1 MTYRMLSCTPRPA
14 SAPRF
19 LSARH
24 RSGIV
29 LLALAAA
36 LSLAGCN
43 RTQDETATLAEP
55 APSSAPAPM
64 QAAASYAGGM
74 ARKEQRMRSAEQA
87 SADQAQGGQD
97 TPLQRFLAVR
107 QDLNVEVP
115 SEQLAD
121 AWGKVRDLCGTLK
134 CELLSSSLLRE
145 TPQQPGNAMLEVRV
159 EPADVD
165 KLLGG
170 LAGVANVVSHTTT
183 SEDKTA
189 EVIDVEAR
197 IRNRTEFRDS
207 LRVMLRDTVT
217 KRTMA
222 DLLAIQ
228 RTLSDTQAEL
238 DASATQR
245 KVLAQ
250 QTGKQHIQI
259 QFTPKRALVSSGGGY
274 SPMGHALRNAGSVLA
289 QSVGSLI
296 TFVAAVLPWLL
307 LVVLPVGWLVRVL
320 WRRRRQGG
328 SKIA

>member
-1 MTYRMLSCTPRPA
+1 MTARWPFA
-14 SAPRF
+14 SF
-19 LSARH
+19 FFARH
-24 RSGIV
+24 RSGLA

-36 LSLAGCN
+36 LSLAGCGRN
-43 RTQDETATLAEP
+43 NGHDESLARP
-55 APSSAPAPM
+55 APPPAPM
-64 QAAASYAGGM
+64 QAAAGYGGGVAMKESRSRM
-74 ARKEQRMRSAEQA
+74 ADTAAEPSAAEA
-87 SADQAQGGQD
+87 SSAQD
-97 TPLQRFLAVR
+97 SPLQRFLAVR

-115 SEQLAD
+115 AEQLAD

-145 TPQQPGNAMLEVRV
+145 TPQQPGNAMLEMRV
-159 EPADVD
+159 EPADVE

-197 IRNRTEFRDS
+197 IKNRTEFRDS

-238 DASATQR
+238 DAIATQR

-250 QTGKQHIQI
+250 ETSKQHIQI
-259 QFTPKRALVSSGGGY
+259 QFTPKRALVSNGNGY
-274 SPMGHALRNAGSVLA
+274 SPMRQALRNAGSVLA
-289 QSVGSLI
+289 ESVGALI
-296 TFVAAVLPWLL
+296 TFVAAVLPWLV
-307 LVVLPVGWLVRVL
+307 LVVLPLGWLVRVL
-320 WRRRRQGG
+320 WRRRRI
-328 SKIA
+328 KVA

>member
-1 MTYRMLSCTPRPA
+1 MTARRPFG
-14 SAPRF
+14 SF
-19 LSARH
+19 FFARH
-24 RSGIV
+24 RSGLA

-36 LSLAGCN
+36 LSLAGCG
-43 RTQDETATLAEP
+43 RTNGRDESLARP
-55 APSSAPAPM
+55 APPAPM
-64 QAAASYAGGM
+64 QAAAGYGGGM
-74 ARKEQRMRSAEQA
+74 AMKESRSRMADTAAEPSAAEA
-87 SADQAQGGQD
+87 SPQD
-97 TPLQRFLAVR
+97 SPLQRFLAVR
-107 QDLNVEVP
+107 QDLSVEVP
-115 SEQLAD
+115 AEQLAD

-145 TPQQPGNAMLEVRV
+145 TPQQPGNAMLEMRV

-197 IRNRTEFRDS
+197 IKNRTEFRDS

-222 DLLAIQ
+222 DLLSIQ

-238 DASATQR
+238 DAIATQR

-250 QTGKQHIQI
+250 ETSKQHIQI
-259 QFTPKRALVSSGGGY
+259 QFTPKRALVSNGDGY
-274 SPMGHALRNAGSVLA
+274 SPMRQALRNAGSVLA
-289 QSVGSLI
+289 ESVGALI
-296 TFVAAVLPWLL
+296 TFIAAVLPWLV
-307 LVVLPVGWLVRVL
+307 LVVLPLGWLVRVL
-320 WRRRRQGG
+320 WRRRR
-328 SKIA
+328 SKMA

>member
-1 MTYRMLSCTPRPA
+1 MIRRTLSVSTPRA
-14 SAPRF
+14 AV
-19 LSARH
+19 RH
-24 RSGIV
+24 RAGAV

-36 LSLAGCN
+36 LSLAGCD
-43 RTQDETATLAEP
+43 RQRSAESAAPASAPMP
-55 APSSAPAPM
+55 APPM
-64 QAAASYAGGM
+64 GYGGGM
-74 ARKEQRMRSAEQA
+74 AMKEQRARAPQAEIAA
-87 SADQAQGGQD
+87 SQSDEARQGSGE
-97 TPLQRFLAVR
+97 TALQRFLAVR

-115 SEQLAD
+115 AEQLAD

-145 TPQQPGNAMLEVRV
+145 TPQQPGNALLEMRV

-183 SEDKTA
+183 SEDKTS

-197 IRNRTEFRDS
+197 IKNRTEFRDS

-238 DASATQR
+238 DAIATQR

-250 QTGKQHIQI
+250 QTSKQHIQI
-259 QFTPKRALVSSGGGY
+259 QFTPKRALVQGGDSY
-274 SPMGHALRNAGSVLA
+274 SPMAHALRNAGDVLA
-289 QSVGSLI
+289 ESVGALI
-296 TFVAAVLPWLL
+296 TFVAAALPWLL

-320 WRRRRQGG
+320 WRRRRTG
-328 SKIA
+328 KA

>member
-1 MTYRMLSCTPRPA
+1 MTYRTP
-14 SAPRF
+14 SGSPRF
-19 LSARH
+19 LFARH
-24 RSGIV
+24 RAGIV

-36 LSLAGCN
+36 LSLAGCDRRN
-43 RTQDETATLAEP
+43 DETATLAEP
-55 APSSAPAPM
+55 ASPPPAPM
-64 QAAASYAGGM
+64 QAAAGYAGGM
-74 ARKEQRMRSAEQA
+74 AMRKEARMRSAEPA
-87 SADQAQGGQD
+87 SAPSVTDQSQD
-97 TPLQRFLAVR
+97 NTPLQRFLAVR

-115 SEQLAD
+115 AEQLAD
-121 AWGKVRDLCGTLK
+121 AWGKVRDLCGSLK

-145 TPQQPGNAMLEVRV
+145 TPQQPGNAMLEMRV

-197 IRNRTEFRDS
+197 IKNRTEFRDS
-207 LRVMLRDTVT
+207 LRTMLRDTVT

-238 DASATQR
+238 DAVATQR

-250 QTGKQHIQI
+250 QTSKQHIQI
-259 QFTPKRALVSSGGGY
+259 QFTPKRALVSSGEGY
-274 SPMGHALRNAGSVLA
+274 SPMRQALRNAGTVLA
-289 QSVGSLI
+289 ESVGSLI
-296 TFVAAVLPWLL
+296 TFIAAVLPWLV

-320 WRRRRQGG
+320 WRRRRTTAREA
-328 SKIA
+328 K

>member
-1 MTYRMLSCTPRPA
+1 MTYRMPSG
-14 SAPRF
+14 SPRF
-19 LSARH
+19 LFARH
-24 RSGIV
+24 RAGIV

-36 LSLAGCN
+36 LSLSGCDRRN
-43 RTQDETATLAEP
+43 DETATLAEP
-55 APSSAPAPM
+55 ASPPAPM
-64 QAAASYAGGM
+64 QAPAGYAGGM
-74 ARKEQRMRSAEQA
+74 AMKKEARMRSAEA
-87 SADQAQGGQD
+87 ATDQSQD
-97 TPLQRFLAVR
+97 NTPLQRFLAVR

-115 SEQLAD
+115 AEQLAD
-121 AWGKVRDLCGTLK
+121 AWGKVRDLCGSLK

-145 TPQQPGNAMLEVRV
+145 TPQQPGNAMLEMRV

-197 IRNRTEFRDS
+197 IKNRTEFRDS
-207 LRVMLRDTVT
+207 LRTMLRDTVT

-238 DASATQR
+238 DAIATQR

-250 QTGKQHIQI
+250 QTSKQHIQI
-259 QFTPKRALVSSGGGY
+259 QFTPKRALVSSGEGY
-274 SPMGHALRNAGSVLA
+274 SPMRQALRNAGTVLA
-289 QSVGSLI
+289 ESVGSLI
-296 TFVAAVLPWLL
+296 TFIAAVLPWLV

-320 WRRRRQGG
+320 WRRRRATI
-328 SKIA
+328 K

>member
-1 MTYRMLSCTPRPA
+1 MTYRTLSG
-14 SAPRF
+14 APRF
-19 LSARH
+19 LSGRH
-24 RSGIV
+24 RAGIV

-43 RTQDETATLAEP
+43 RTHDEAATLAEP
-55 APSSAPAPM
+55 APPPAPM
-64 QAAASYAGGM
+64 QAAASYASGM
-74 ARKEQRMRSAEQA
+74 ASKEQRMRSAETA

-121 AWGKVRDLCGTLK
+121 AWGKVRDLCGSLK

-145 TPQQPGNAMLEVRV
+145 TPQQPGNAMLEMRV

-238 DASATQR
+238 DAIATQR

-250 QTGKQHIQI
+250 QTSKQHIQI
-259 QFTPKRALVSSGGGY
+259 QFTPRRALVSGGDGY
-274 SPMGHALRNAGSVLA
+274 SPMGRALRNAGVVLA
-289 QSVGSLI
+289 ESVGSLI

-307 LVVLPVGWLVRVL
+307 LAVLPMGWLVRVL
-320 WRRRRQGG
+320 WRRRRIKAGLTP
-328 SKIA
+328 

>member
-1 MTYRMLSCTPRPA
+1 MTARRPFA
-14 SAPRF
+14 SF
-19 LSARH
+19 FFARH
-24 RSGIV
+24 RSGLA

-36 LSLAGCN
+36 LSLAGCGRN
-43 RTQDETATLAEP
+43 NGHDESLARP
-55 APSSAPAPM
+55 APPPAPM
-64 QAAASYAGGM
+64 QAAAGYGGGVAMKESRSRM
-74 ARKEQRMRSAEQA
+74 ADTAVEPSAAEA
-87 SADQAQGGQD
+87 PSAQD
-97 TPLQRFLAVR
+97 SPLQRFLAVR

-115 SEQLAD
+115 AEQLAD

-145 TPQQPGNAMLEVRV
+145 TPQQPGNAMLEMRV
-159 EPADVD
+159 EPADVE

-197 IRNRTEFRDS
+197 IKNRTEFRDS

-238 DASATQR
+238 DAIATQR

-250 QTGKQHIQI
+250 ETSKQHIQI
-259 QFTPKRALVSSGGGY
+259 QFTPKRALVSNGDGY
-274 SPMGHALRNAGSVLA
+274 SPMRQALRNAGSVLA
-289 QSVGSLI
+289 ESVGALI
-296 TFVAAVLPWLL
+296 TFIAAVLPWLV
-307 LVVLPVGWLVRVL
+307 LVVLPLGWLVRVL
-320 WRRRRQGG
+320 WRRRR
-328 SKIA
+328 SKMA

>member
-1 MTYRMLSCTPRPA
+1 MTRRTLSA
-14 SAPRF
+14 SPRF

-24 RSGIV
+24 RAGVV

-36 LSLAGCN
+36 LSMAGCD
-43 RTQDETATLAEP
+43 RRSGDAAVLAEP
-55 APSSAPAPM
+55 APPPAPM
-64 QAAASYAGGM
+64 QAAAGYAGSM
-74 ARKEQRMRSAEQA
+74 DMKKEARMRSAEESSA
-87 SADQAQGGQD
+87 SSAADQPQD
-97 TPLQRFLAVR
+97 GTPLQRFLAVR
-107 QDLNVEVP
+107 QELNVEVP
-115 SEQLAD
+115 AEQLAD
-121 AWGKVRDLCGTLK
+121 AWGKVRDLCGSLK

-145 TPQQPGNAMLEVRV
+145 TPQQPGSAMLEMRV

-197 IRNRTEFRDS
+197 IKNRTEFRDS
-207 LRVMLRDTVT
+207 LRTMLRDTVT

-238 DASATQR
+238 DAIATQR

-250 QTGKQHIQI
+250 QTSKQHIQI
-259 QFTPKRALVSSGGGY
+259 QFSPKRALVSGGEGY
-274 SPMGHALRNAGSVLA
+274 SPMRHALRNAGSVLA
-289 QSVGSLI
+289 ESVGSLI
-296 TFVAAVLPWLL
+296 TFIAAVLPWLM
-307 LVVLPVGWLVRVL
+307 LVVLPLGWLVRVL
-320 WRRRRQGG
+320 WRRRR
-328 SKIA
+328 IR

>member
-1 MTYRMLSCTPRPA
+1 MTHRTPVG
-14 SAPRF
+14 SPRF

-36 LSLAGCN
+36 LSLGGCGRKN
-43 RTQDETATLAEP
+43 DQAALPAEP
-55 APSSAPAPM
+55 SLPSSPASPAPM
-64 QAAASYAGGM
+64 QAAAGYAGGM
-74 ARKEQRMRSAEQA
+74 AMKEQRRARVADTASAEADA
-87 SADQAQGGQD
+87 SQD

-107 QDLNVEVP
+107 QELNVEVP

-207 LRVMLRDTVT
+207 LRTMLRDTVT

-238 DASATQR
+238 DATATQR

-250 QTGKQHIQI
+250 QTSKQHIQI
-259 QFTPKRALVSSGGGY
+259 QFTPKRALVGSGDGY
-274 SPMGHALRNAGSVLA
+274 SPMGHALRNAGAVLA
-289 QSVGSLI
+289 ESVGALI
-296 TFVAAVLPWLL
+296 TFVAAVLPWLV
-307 LVVLPVGWLVRVL
+307 LVVLPLGWLVRVL
-320 WRRRRQGG
+320 WRRRKAR
-328 SKIA
+328 AA